1 MSRAF
6 VSGAR
11 SSIVIMAVAFA
22 FCVLLGRLFYL
33 HVWDQES
40 LLQYL
45 EGNRKTF
52 NLIEARRGD
61 IVDARGNLLAVTRTS
76 YNIGVDPQSVRA
88 DDREKI
94 PQLARL
100 IGRPAGEIEAAFDTK
115 YRIGEDNSKEAQLIR
130 WTPLLKEANE
140 AVNEAVAALKIRGIY
155 SNQSHSR
162 AYPAGQLAA
171 HVLGYVNKE
180 ETAVTGV
187 ERYFDYYL
195 RGQDGWRESERD
207 GRRRELAQFR
217 GREVDASDGLN
228 IELTIDQMVQHIVET
243 EITRIAQEYQPEGIS
258 VIVSQAA
265 TGAILAMANY
275 PSYDPNEFYDTRK
288 YPISSQ
294 RNRALTDVFEPGSTF
309 KIVPAAAALNEG
321 IVRPTDVFS
330 TGLARVSYQGRMLSL
345 PSDHHYYESLSMQEV
360 VVKSSNRGA
369 AHLGLLLGEQRLHDY
384 AAAFGFGE
392 KTGCD
397 LGGEVAG
404 TLHRVS
410 NWDGLTITRL
420 PMGHAVSATPM
431 QVHAAMSVIANDGIL
446 MEPML
451 AKRIFDRA
459 GQDVLRFSPKAK
471 RRVVSADVADTMSQ
485 MLVDVVGENGTAR
498 RAAIENYQVAGKTG
512 TTQKIVDGRY
522 SNRHH
527 VASFS
532 GFFPADRPQLVIT
545 VVVDDP
551 QLDGVGYGGVIA
563 APAFRNIAEACIA
576 YLGIRPS
583 HNREDFLAQQP
594 FQPASYVWSRRHT
607 N

>member
-1 MSRAF
+1 
-6 VSGAR
+6 
-11 SSIVIMAVAFA
+11 MAVAFA

-33 HVWDQES
+33 HVWNQEDM
-40 LLQYL
+40 LRHL

-52 NLIEARRGD
+52 NLIEARRGN
-61 IVDARGNLLAVTRTS
+61 IVDTRGNLLAVTRTS
-76 YNIGVDPQSVRA
+76 YNIGVDPHSVREA
-88 DDREKI
+88 DRDKL

-100 IGRPAGEIEAAFDTK
+100 IGKSVEEIEAAFETK
-115 YRIGEDNSKEAQLIR
+115 YRVGGPGGKEARMVRWVPLI
-130 WTPLLKEANE
+130 KEADEGLNDR
-140 AVNEAVAALKIRGIY
+140 VAELKIRGIY

-162 AYPAGQLAA
+162 AYPSGKLAA
-171 HVLGYVNKE
+171 HVLGYINKE

-187 ERYFDYYL
+187 ERFFDYYL

-228 IELTIDQMVQHIVET
+228 LELTIDQMVQHIVET
-243 EITRIAQEYQPEGIS
+243 EIERLAREYQPEGVS
-258 VIVSQAA
+258 VIVSEAA
-265 TGAILAMANY
+265 SGAVLAMANY
-275 PSYDPNEFYDTRK
+275 PNYDPNEFYNTEK

-294 RNRALTDVFEPGSTF
+294 RNRTLTDVFEPGSTF

-321 IVRPTDVFS
+321 IVDPNDMFS
-330 TGLARVSYQGRMLSL
+330 TGLARVNYKGRSLSL
-345 PSDHHYYESLSMQEV
+345 PSDHRTYESLSMQEV

-369 AHLGLLLGEQRLHDY
+369 AHLGLMLGERRLYDY

-392 KTGCD
+392 KSGFS
-397 LGGEVAG
+397 LGGEIAG
-404 TLHRVS
+404 TLHPVS

-431 QVHAAMSVIANDGIL
+431 QVHAATSVIANGGI
-446 MEPML
+446 MMQPML
-451 AKRIFDRA
+451 AKRIFDRQ
-459 GQDVLRFSPKAK
+459 GEDVLRFAPKAK
-471 RRVVSADVADTMSQ
+471 RRVVSTEVAKVMAQ
-485 MLVDVVGENGTAR
+485 MLADVVGENGTAR
-498 RAAIENYQVAGKTG
+498 RAAIQHYNVAGKTG
-512 TTQKIVDGRY
+512 TTQKIVNGRY

-532 GFFPADRPQLVIT
+532 GFLPADRPQLVIT
-545 VVVDDP
+545 VVVDEP
-551 QLDGVGYGGVIA
+551 QLSGVGYGGSVA

-583 HNREDFLAQQP
+583 HQREDFLAQQP
-594 FQPASYVWSRRHT
+594 TSHDWPRRLT

>member
-11 SSIVIMAVAFA
+11 SSIVLMAVACA

-33 HVWDQES
+33 HVWDQED
-40 LLQYL
+40 LLRHL

-52 NLIEARRGD
+52 NLIDARRGN

-76 YNIGVDPQSVRA
+76 YNIGVDPQSVREA
-88 DDREKI
+88 DRDKLPE
-94 PQLARL
+94 LARL
-100 IGRPAGEIEAAFDTK
+100 IGKPVETIEAAFDSK
-115 YRIGEDNSKEAQLIR
+115 YRMGEANSKEARLIR
-130 WTPLLKEANE
+130 WAPILKEADE
-140 AVNEAVAALKIRGIY
+140 ATNEAVAQLNIRGVY

-162 AYPAGQLAA
+162 AYPAGKLAA

-180 ETAVTGV
+180 EVAVTGV
-187 ERYFDYYL
+187 ERFFDYYL

-217 GREVDASDGLN
+217 GREVDSSDGLN
-228 IELTIDQMVQHIVET
+228 IELTLDQMVQHIVET
-243 EITRIAQEYQPEGIS
+243 EIANTAREYQPEGIS
-258 VIVSQAA
+258 VIVSQPN
-265 TGAILAMANY
+265 TGAILALANY
-275 PSYDPNEFYDTRK
+275 PSYDPNEFHNTKK

-309 KIVPAAAALNEG
+309 KIVPAAAVLNEG
-321 IVRPTDVFS
+321 IVDPADVFS
-330 TGLARVSYQGRMLSL
+330 TGVARVKYKGRTLKL
-345 PSDHHYYESLSMQEV
+345 PSDHHHYESLSMHEV

-369 AHLGLLLGEQRLHDY
+369 AHLGLLLGERRLHDY

-392 KTGCD
+392 RTGCD

-404 TLHRVS
+404 TLHDVS
-410 NWDGLTITRL
+410 VWDGLTITRL

-431 QVHAAMSVIANDGIL
+431 QVHTAMSVIANDGIL

-451 AKRIFDRA
+451 TKRVFDHEGR
-459 GQDVLRFSPKAK
+459 DVLRFSPKAK
-471 RRVVSADVADTMSQ
+471 RRVISADVAEVMSQ
-485 MLVDVVGENGTAR
+485 MLADVVGENGTAR
-498 RAAIENYQVAGKTG
+498 QASIENFNVAGKTG

-527 VASFS
+527 VASFT
-532 GFFPADRPQLVIT
+532 GFFPADRPQLVVT
-545 VVVDDP
+545 VVVDEP
-551 QLDGVGYGGVIA
+551 ELSGIGYGGSIA

-583 HNREDFLAQQP
+583 RTKEDFLAQQP
-594 FQPASYVWSRRHT
+594 SSYDRSRRFT

>member
-1 MSRAF
+1 
-6 VSGAR
+6 
-11 SSIVIMAVAFA
+11 MAVAFA

-33 HVWDQES
+33 HVWDQEN

-52 NLIEARRGD
+52 NLIEARRGN

-76 YNIGVDPQSVRA
+76 YNIGVDPQSVHEA
-88 DDREKI
+88 DREKL

-100 IGRPAGEIEAAFDTK
+100 IGKPVEEIEAALDTK
-115 YRIGEDNSKEAQLIR
+115 YQIGGANSKEARLIR
-130 WTPLLKEANE
+130 WTPLLKEADE
-140 AVNEAVAALKIRGIY
+140 AINDAVAQLNIRGIY

-162 AYPAGQLAA
+162 AYPAGKLAA

-187 ERYFDYYL
+187 ERFFDYYL

-228 IELTIDQMVQHIVET
+228 VELTIDQMVQHIVET
-243 EITRIAQEYQPEGIS
+243 EISNVAQKYNPKGIS
-258 VIVSQAA
+258 VIVSQPN

-275 PSYDPNEFYDTRK
+275 PSYDPNEFYNIKK

-294 RNRALTDVFEPGSTF
+294 RNRALTDAFEPGSTF
-309 KIVPAAAALNEG
+309 KIVPAAAVLNEG
-321 IVRPTDVFS
+321 IVEPTDVFA
-330 TGLARVSYQGRMLSL
+330 TGVSRVSYKGRTLRL
-345 PSDHHYYESLSMQEV
+345 PSDHHNYESLSMHDV

-369 AHLGLLLGEQRLHDY
+369 AHLGLLLGEKRLHDY

-392 KTGCD
+392 KTGCA
-397 LGGEVAG
+397 LGGEISG

-431 QVHAAMSVIANDGIL
+431 QVHGAMSVIANNGIL

-451 AKRIFDRA
+451 TQRIFDRE

-471 RRVVSADVADTMSQ
+471 RRVISADVAGVMSQ
-485 MLVDVVGENGTAR
+485 MLADVVGENGTAR
-498 RAAIENYQVAGKTG
+498 RAAIENYNVAGKTG
-512 TTQKIVDGRY
+512 TTQKIVDGSY
-522 SNRHH
+522 SNQYH

-532 GFFPADRPQLVIT
+532 GFFPADRPQLVVT
-545 VVVDDP
+545 VVVDEP
-551 QLDGVGYGGVIA
+551 KLNGVGYGGVIA

-583 HNREDFLAQQP
+583 RNREDFLAQQP
-594 FQPASYVWSRRHT
+594 SSYDWPRRLT

>member
-11 SSIVIMAVAFA
+11 SSIVLMAVAFA

-33 HVWDQES
+33 HVWDQEN

-52 NLIEARRGD
+52 NLIEARRGN

-76 YNIGVDPQSVRA
+76 YNIGVDPQSVHEA
-88 DDREKI
+88 DREKL

-100 IGRPAGEIEAAFDTK
+100 IGKPVEEIEAALDTK
-115 YRIGEDNSKEAQLIR
+115 YQIGGANSKEARLIR
-130 WTPLLKEANE
+130 WTPLLKEADE
-140 AVNEAVAALKIRGIY
+140 AINDAVAQLNIRGIY
-155 SNQSHSR
+155 SNQSHRR
-162 AYPAGQLAA
+162 AYPAGKLAA

-187 ERYFDYYL
+187 ERFFDYYL

-228 IELTIDQMVQHIVET
+228 VELTIDQMVQHIVET
-243 EITRIAQEYQPEGIS
+243 EISNVAQKYNPKGIS
-258 VIVSQAA
+258 VIVSQPN

-275 PSYDPNEFYDTRK
+275 PSYDPNEFYNIKK

-294 RNRALTDVFEPGSTF
+294 RNRALTDAFEPGSTF
-309 KIVPAAAALNEG
+309 KIVPAAAVLNEG
-321 IVRPTDVFS
+321 IVEPTDVFA
-330 TGLARVSYQGRMLSL
+330 TGVSRVSYKGRTLRL
-345 PSDHHYYESLSMQEV
+345 PSDHHNYESLSMHDV

-369 AHLGLLLGEQRLHDY
+369 AHLGLLLGEKRLHDY

-392 KTGCD
+392 KTGCA
-397 LGGEVAG
+397 LGGEISG

-431 QVHAAMSVIANDGIL
+431 QVHGAMSVIANNGIL

-451 AKRIFDRA
+451 TQRIFDRE

-471 RRVVSADVADTMSQ
+471 RRVISADVAGVMSQ
-485 MLVDVVGENGTAR
+485 MLADVVGENGTAR
-498 RAAIENYQVAGKTG
+498 RAAIENYNVAGKTG
-512 TTQKIVDGRY
+512 TTQKIVDGSY
-522 SNRHH
+522 SNQYH

-532 GFFPADRPQLVIT
+532 GFFPADRPQLVVT
-545 VVVDDP
+545 VVVDEP
-551 QLDGVGYGGVIA
+551 KLNGVGYGGVIA

-583 HNREDFLAQQP
+583 RNREDFLAQQP
-594 FQPASYVWSRRHT
+594 SSYDWPRRLT